1 MDNRYKKL
9 QYLTDALITPFIR
22 SNHPK
27 WTQLI
32 RAYLEFLDENA
43 INRVLNILDNI
54 NSNTIYSELLDD
66 YLDQMLRDVIDLD
79 RYGLDEANKK
89 LFVALAE
96 FIHNMKGNR
105 KAFNFLFNSFT
116 NFTIPTTSGDIG
128 IDKVAIDLIENEDW
142 WIPGVFHFYNAAI
155 NYDGTSIYEFDAGR
169 PFTYIFKVDQPEPT
183 IIDLIRKVHPAGF
196 LRLFLIEVHFSDE
209 IQVTDEDDLLT
220 TYTTYEYYY
229 NGNYDYDAEFD
240 LPQGGTSPLLYEGSS
255 TQIETF

>member
-1 MDNRYKKL
+1 MDNQYKKI
-9 QYLTDALITPFIR
+9 QYLTDALITPFIK

-27 WTQLI
+27 WAQFI

-89 LFVALAE
+89 LFVGLAE

-116 NFTIPTTSGDIG
+116 NFTIPTETGDIG
-128 IDKVAIDLIENEDW
+128 IDKVAIDLIEDEDW
-142 WIPGVFHFYNAAI
+142 WIPGIFHFYDAQI
-155 NYDGTSIYEFDAGR
+155 NYDGSSIYEFDAGR

-196 LRLFLIEVHFSDE
+196 LRLFLIEVHFEDE
-209 IQVTDEDDLLT
+209 IVVTDDTDQLT
-220 TYTTYEYYY
+220 TETEYQFKY
-229 NGNYDYDAEFD
+229 NGNYDYDGEFES
-240 LPQGGTSPLLYEGSS
+240 PVGTPHPVLYDGSIIV
-255 TQIETF
+255 TETF

>member
-9 QYLTDALITPFIR
+9 QYLTDALITPFIK

-27 WTQLI
+27 WSQLI

-79 RYGLDEANKK
+79 RYGLDEDNKK
-89 LFVALAE
+89 LFVGLAE

-128 IDKVAIDLIENEDW
+128 IDKVAIDLIEDEDW
-142 WIPGVFHFYNAAI
+142 WIPGIFRFYNAEI
-155 NYDGTSIYEFDAGR
+155 DYDGTSIYEFDAGR

-209 IQVTDEDDLLT
+209 VQVTDEADLLT
-220 TYTTYEYYY
+220 TTTTYEHYY
-229 NGNYDYDAEFD
+229 NANYDYDGEFE
-240 LPQGGTSPLLYEGSS
+240 SPATVIHPFTYDGQTVVE
-255 TQIETF
+255 ENF